1 MKTSGMNRMEL
12 AAALAE
18 SVLEGMAWNTLYRLA
33 YPSLTAPHSQMPE
46 DEFLNAVRLDAPHLL
61 DDEEDEEDE

>member
-1 MKTSGMNRMEL
+1 MNRMEL
-12 AAALAE
+12 EDALAE
-18 SVLEGMAWNTLYRLA
+18 SVLEYMDWNTLYRLA
-33 YPSLTAPHSQMPE
+33 YNSLTERYSQMPE